1 MLDFKEKTR
10 QLVNNEQIF
19 WKLEQYVNLIE
30 EKNKVMNLTGF
41 SEDQLWKEGIYESI
55 ICLQQI
61 IKNNK
66 NSQSLLDVGA
76 GVGFPSI
83 PFLIFNSSIK
93 LTIIEKLK
101 KRCNFLELVKE
112 KLNLDFEIIND
123 SVSNLDKNFDF
134 ITARAVGSINFLF
147 KITKKLQKPTTS
159 FIYIK
164 GPKVF
169 EEILEAKNALIK
181 FDYKVEKI
189 NSDMDKQ
196 IFIFRAQ
203 KK

>member
-55 ICLQQI
+55 ICLQPI

-76 GVGFPSI
+76 GAGFPSI
-83 PFLIFNSSIK
+83 PFLIFNTSIK